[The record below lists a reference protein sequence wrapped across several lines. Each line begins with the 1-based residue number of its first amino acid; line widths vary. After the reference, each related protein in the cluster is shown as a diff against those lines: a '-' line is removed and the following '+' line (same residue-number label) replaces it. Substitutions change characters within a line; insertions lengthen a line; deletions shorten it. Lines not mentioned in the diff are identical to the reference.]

1 MEIQFFGGVREVT
14 GSQHLIK
21 ANGKKILLECGLF
34 QGRRA
39 ETYHRNLNFSYDPAE
54 IDILLL
60 SHAHIDHSGNIP
72 NLVKNGFKGK
82 IIATGA
88 TVDLCQI
95 MLRDSA
101 YIQEKDAYFVNKFR
115 KKKGEPAVE
124 PLYKTEDAEKALEQ
138 FFGIEYSSSYEIAPG
153 INATFTD
160 AGHILGSA
168 SILLEITEPGKNIP
182 VRMGFTGDL
191 GRNDVPVVKDP
202 DYLRDLD
209 ILLTESTYGDRL
221 HKASED
227 VEEDLAAIVRET
239 ANAGGKI
246 IIPAFAVGRTQL
258 LVYIL
263 HKLFDQHRI
272 PDMPVFVD
280 SPLAVNAT
288 EIFRR
293 NPECLDRETHRIF
306 LESNEDPFGFSRL
319 QYIRDVNLSKKLN
332 GLSYPHIIISAS
344 GMAEAGRIL
353 HHLRNNIGNPANT
366 VLMVGYS
373 AQHTLARKLMDG
385 EKIVRIFGEE
395 HAVKCRVV
403 TMDHFSAHADR
414 KGLMD
419 FISTLPMDR
428 LKKIFVVHGEENQ
441 SLAFQQRLLDRGYR
455 DVVVPDPGIA
465 YPLK

>member
-1 MEIQFFGGVREVT
+1 MEIQFFGGAREVT
-14 GSQHLIK
+14 GSQHLLTVG
-21 ANGKKILLECGLF
+21 GKKILLECGLF
-34 QGRRA
+34 QGRRS
-39 ETYHRNLNFSYDPAE
+39 ETYRRNLNFSFDPAE

-72 NLVKNGFKGK
+72 NLVKNGFTGK
-82 IIATGA
+82 IVATGA

-101 YIQEKDAYFVNKFR
+101 YIQEKDAYYVNKR
-115 KKKGEPAVE
+115 RKKGEPEVE
-124 PLYKTEDAEKALEQ
+124 PLYRMEDAENALKQ
-138 FFGIEYSSSYEIAPG
+138 FVGIEYSDSFEVTPG
-153 INATFTD
+153 IRASYRD

-168 SILLEITEPGKNIP
+168 SILLEIDIPGKNRPMRI
-182 VRMGFTGDL
+182 GFTGDL
-191 GRNDVPVVKDP
+191 GRKDVPVVRDP

-209 ILLTESTYGDRL
+209 VLLTESTYGDRL
-221 HKASED
+221 HKKTED
-227 VEEDLAAIVRET
+227 VEEELASIVRET

-246 IIPAFAVGRTQL
+246 IIPAFAVGRTQV

-263 HKLFDQHRI
+263 HKLFNQSRI

-293 NPECLDRETHRIF
+293 NPDCLDRETHRIF

-319 QYIRDVNLSKKLN
+319 QYIRDVNQSKALN
-332 GLSYPHIIISAS
+332 GISYPHIIISAS

-353 HHLRNNIGNPANT
+353 HHLRNNIRNPNNT
-366 VLMVGYS
+366 VLLVGYS

-395 HAVKCRVV
+395 HPVKCRVE
-403 TMDHFSAHADR
+403 TMDHFSAHAD
-414 KGLMD
+414 KNDLLE
-419 FISTLPMDR
+419 FISTLPSDR
-428 LKKIFVVHGEENQ
+428 LEQVFVIHGEEDQ
-441 SLAFQQRLLDRGYR
+441 SLAFQQTLLGRG
-455 DVVVPDPGIA
+455 VKNVTVPDAGIK
-465 YPLK
+465 YPLN

>member
-1 MEIQFFGGVREVT
+1 MDIQFLGGAREVT
-14 GSQHLIK
+14 GSQHLIT

-34 QGRRA
+34 QGRRS
-39 ETYHRNLNFSYDPAE
+39 ETYERNLNFSFNPAD

-72 NLVKNGFKGK
+72 NLVKNGFTGR
-82 IIATGA
+82 IITTGA

-101 YIQEKDAYFVNKFR
+101 YIQEKDSYFVNKFR
-115 KKKGEPAVE
+115 TKRGEAPVE
-124 PLYKTEDAEKALEQ
+124 PLYTSEDAENALKQ
-138 FFGIEYSSSYEIAPG
+138 FHGVEYAKGYDIAPG
-153 INATFTD
+153 IRVKFRD

-168 SILLEITEPGKNIP
+168 SILLEITEPGKNKP
-182 VRMGFTGDL
+182 VRLGFTGDL
-191 GRNDVPVVKDP
+191 GRKDVPVVKDP
-202 DYLRDLD
+202 DYMRNLD
-209 ILLTESTYGDRL
+209 ILLTESTYGDRV
-221 HKASED
+221 HKKVED
-227 VEEDLAAIVRET
+227 VEEELAALIRET
-239 ANAGGKI
+239 ANAGGKV

-263 HKLFDQHRI
+263 HKLFNQDRI

-293 NPECLDRETHRIF
+293 HPDCLDRETHRIF
-306 LESNEDPFGFSRL
+306 IESNQDPFGFSRL

-332 GLSYPHIIISAS
+332 GINYPHIIISAS

-366 VLMVGYS
+366 VLLVGYS

-385 EKIVRIFGEE
+385 EKIVKIFGED
-395 HAVKCRVV
+395 HPVKCRVA
-403 TMDHFSAHADR
+403 TMDHFSAHAD
-414 KGLMD
+414 KNDLLE
-419 FISTLPMDR
+419 FITTLSTDR
-428 LKKIFVVHGEENQ
+428 LKKIFVVHGEESQ
-441 SLAFQQRLLDRGYR
+441 SLAFQDTLLKKGYK
-455 DVVVPDPGIA
+455 DVIVPEPGETHSIN
-465 YPLK
+465 